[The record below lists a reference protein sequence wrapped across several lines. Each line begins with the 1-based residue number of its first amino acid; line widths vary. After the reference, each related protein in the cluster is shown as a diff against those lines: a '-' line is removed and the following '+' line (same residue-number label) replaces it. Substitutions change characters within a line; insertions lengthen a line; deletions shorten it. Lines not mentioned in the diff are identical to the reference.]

1 MHLGLDFDNT
11 IVRYDTLF
19 HRCALERGL
28 IPAYLPVSKGAVRS
42 HLWSLPDGNTPWT
55 QLQGEVYGSRM
66 AEAEPF
72 EGVTD
77 FLRFCRAEGVR
88 CSIISHKDE
97 YPALGPHVNLRTAA
111 LTWMESRGFFDPA
124 TIGLARDAVVF
135 EGTREAKI
143 ARIREFRCT
152 HFIDDLIEVL
162 RHREFPPNTARWL
175 FDPTGLAEAEDGV
188 RTFRAWDEVRR
199 EVEEILS

>member
-11 IVRYDTLF
+11 IVRYDGLF

-28 IPAYLPVSKGAVRS
+28 IPAYLPVSKGAVRA
-42 HLWSLPDGNTPWT
+42 HLWAQPDGNTPWT
-55 QLQGEVYGSRM
+55 ELQGTVYGTRM

-72 EGVTD
+72 EGVED
-77 FLRFCRAEGVR
+77 FLRYCRREGVR

-97 YPALGPHVNLRTAA
+97 YPALGPRVNLREAA
-111 LTWMESRGFFDPA
+111 LHWMEQRGFFDPGN
-124 TIGLARDAVVF
+124 IGLSRDAVVF
-135 EGTREAKI
+135 EGARDAKI

-162 RHREFPPNTARWL
+162 RHRDFPPSTVRWL
-175 FDPTGLAEAEDGV
+175 FDPARVSDGEQGV
-188 RTFRAWDEVRR
+188 EVFGSWHEVRR